1 MIITVLKPVVRNVY
15 ITMISII
22 CLLGNSWLCSNAK
35 IKKNNGFSGAWSWE
49 GIHRIAEPKVDI
61 FGAVELF
68 CIAVIMPI
76 WHYAFVS
83 VLWITQRKKNLN
95 VNKKNHLEEERPQ
108 NAKQNTTKDIVKSRK

>member
-1 MIITVLKPVVRNVY
+1 MIITVLKPVVRNVC

-22 CLLGNSWLCSNAK
+22 CLLGNSWLCRGAK
-35 IKKNNGFSGAWSWE
+35 IKNNGFSGAWSWE
-49 GIHRIAEPKVDI
+49 GIYRIAEAKVGI

-83 VLWITQRKKNLN
+83 VLWIIQSKKKILMWI
-95 VNKKNHLEEERPQ
+95 KR
-108 NAKQNTTKDIVKSRK
+108 II